1 MLYVV
6 IERYRDPAAVYHRL
20 REKGRGFPEGLRC
33 LHSWVTPEVERC
45 YQVMECEERALLDGW
60 LASWADL
67 VQFEI
72 VPVISSDE
80 AAIIAQQR
88 DNAGDA

>member
-1 MLYVV
+1 
-6 IERYRDPAAVYHRL
+6 
-20 REKGRGFPEGLRC
+20 
-33 LHSWVTPEVERC
+33 
-45 YQVMECEERALLDGW
+45 MECEERALLDGW

-88 DNAGDA
+88 ENVILLTRRCSG